1 MPLIA
6 ATMSDCGIRPATS
19 AEAEFMQDY
28 IRKSNNTAAQAAV
41 NAARASTEA
50 TEGLNRG
57 DSDGED
63 DDDSEGPSS
72 GQVSKRNSLQLP
84 NGVKNPQLFADEKTP
99 TASSLLAMA
108 QASQRPP
115 TSSFPPQASIRRHP
129 GQAEPTLS
137 VPSQSPVGDVS
148 NPLALVASTSI
159 SVRQLPQFP
168 SIEEAVG
175 GSSNSPHSV
184 AAREVWRW
192 FQDHLDAL
200 LDSVRSYRFDQFE
213 LHLRTFWFNL
223 SGSHREIVHAPAVA
237 GLMARADAMVYD
249 VRFPA
254 WRIDLVLIEN
264 HAGNSGAA
272 SFADAHADPNGFP
285 WWPTTACQ

>member
-1 MPLIA
+1 
-6 ATMSDCGIRPATS
+6 
-19 AEAEFMQDY
+19 MQDY

-213 LHLRTFWFNL
+213 LHLRTFWSNL